1 MVFFVPWEKAEG
13 GRRGGEKVSGCYDD
27 SAGLE
32 MEEAYPIFIFENL
45 CETTQVITRVAMCR
59 AAQRLL
65 FGTHVSRSI
74 MPSPF

>member
-1 MVFFVPWEKAEG
+1 M
-13 GRRGGEKVSGCYDD
+13 SCCYDD

-32 MEEAYPIFIFENL
+32 IEEAYPIFIFENL
-45 CETTQVITRVAMCR
+45 YETTQVITRVAMCR

-65 FGTHVSRSI
+65 SGMCVSQNI